1 MRISRRQFACGL
13 AGVAS
18 LGSGAAAAATFDS
31 NTAVWWERRVY
42 SPGSALPPLKVLHRN
57 RIRPVSMARTAEGAV
72 YLIAFATLEA
82 RVKAWDR
89 FNNDEEWYPIR
100 DAGNIALQEIRV
112 YAGSYPGGKIFEI
125 SL

>member
-1 MRISRRQFACGL
+1 MRISRRQFAYGL

-18 LGSGAAAAATFDS
+18 LGSAAASDS

-42 SPGSALPPLKVLHRN
+42 SHGSALPPLRVLHRN
-57 RIRPVSMARTAEGAV
+57 RIRPVSMARTSEGAV

-89 FNNDEEWYPIR
+89 FNNDEEWCAIR
-100 DAGNIALQEIRV
+100 DAGSIALQEIQV